1 MAIVYTMPRGVG
13 RHIDDRA
20 AVGARVRE
28 ARLRAGLSQRE
39 LAFDGCSYAYI
50 SRIEAGQRIPSM
62 QVLQEFGRRLGLS
75 ATYLAVGTDAPDHV
89 DALDDGDLACRL
101 GDHGRAEQIYEAVT
115 REAAPAPVRFAR
127 ALAGLGEIA
136 FQRGEIEEAA
146 QLLEAALAEPMLGRE
161 RASAVADRLG
171 RVYVLRGEHERALGL
186 YEKELLEA
194 TRLDDQA
201 ARLRFSTLL
210 ANAVLDAGN
219 TGRAQEL
226 LGQALAVA
234 DQVQDPLDRAR
245 LWWSQSRLHDSQGQP
260 DLAAHYAR
268 LALSVLEETEQM
280 GFAAVAHL
288 LLAYIENERGDGE
301 AALDRLGRA
310 ELVLATGSSRL
321 HWGLFQVERAR
332 ALLLTGE
339 REEAASVA
347 MGALPL
353 VADASATDSGRAQ
366 ALLGDVFRALGDV
379 ERAQELYELA
389 LETLPGVDQ
398 NLLRVY
404 EGLAE
409 ILEEQG
415 RGGEAL
421 DLLKQ
426 AMRVRRVAAASTI

>member
-1 MAIVYTMPRGVG
+1 MPRGVG

-20 AVGARVRE
+20 AVGARIHD

-50 SRIEAGQRIPSM
+50 SRVEAGQRIPSM
-62 QVLQEFGRRLGLS
+62 QVLQELARRLGVS
-75 ATYLAVGTDAPDHV
+75 ATYLALGTDAPDHV
-89 DALDDGDLACRL
+89 DVLDAADIACRL
-101 GDHGRAEQIYEAVT
+101 GDHGLAEQIYEAVT
-115 REAAPAPVRFAR
+115 LEPAPAPVRLAR

-136 FQRGEIEEAA
+136 FQRGDADVAA
-146 QLLEAALAEPMLGRE
+146 HLFEAALAEPALGRAG
-161 RASAVADRLG
+161 ASAIADRLG
-171 RVYVLRGEHERALGL
+171 RIYALRGEHERALGI
-186 YEKELLEA
+186 YEKELVEA
-194 TRLDDQA
+194 TRLNDQA
-201 ARLRFSTLL
+201 ALMRFSTLL

-288 LLAYIENERGDGE
+288 LLAYIENERGDGG
-301 AALDRLGRA
+301 AALACLERA
-310 ELVLATGSSRL
+310 ELVLVTSSSRL

-353 VADASATDSGRAQ
+353 VGDASATDAGRTQ
-366 ALLGDVFRALGDV
+366 ALLADVFRELGDV

-389 LETLPGVDQ
+389 LETLPGVDR

-415 RGGEAL
+415 RGDEAL

-426 AMRVRRVAAASTI
+426 AMRIRRAADALTF

>member
-1 MAIVYTMPRGVG
+1 MPRGVG

-20 AVGARVRE
+20 AVGARIRA
-28 ARLRAGLSQRE
+28 ARLQAGLSQRD

-50 SRIEAGQRIPSM
+50 SRVEAGQRIPSM
-62 QVLQEFGRRLGLS
+62 QVLQELGRRLGVS
-75 ATYLAVGTDAPDHV
+75 ATYLALGTDAPDHV
-89 DALDDGDLACRL
+89 DPLDAADIACRL
-101 GDHGRAEQIYEAVT
+101 GDHGLAEQIYEAVT
-115 REAAPAPVRFAR
+115 LEPAPAPVRLAR

-136 FQRGEIEEAA
+136 FQRGDADVAA
-146 QLLEAALAEPMLGRE
+146 HLFEAALAEPALGRAG
-161 RASAVADRLG
+161 ASAIADRLG
-171 RVYVLRGEHERALGL
+171 RIYALRGEHERALGI
-186 YEKELLEA
+186 YEKELVEA
-194 TRLDDQA
+194 ARLNDQA
-201 ARLRFSTLL
+201 ALMRFSTLL

-234 DQVQDPLDRAR
+234 DQAQDPLDRAR
-245 LWWSQSRLHDSQGQP
+245 LWWSQSRLHDSQGQS

-288 LLAYIENERGDGE
+288 LLAYIENERGDGG
-301 AALDRLGRA
+301 AALACLERA
-310 ELVLATGSSRL
+310 ELVLATSSNRL

-353 VADASATDSGRAQ
+353 VGDASAIDSGRAQ
-366 ALLGDVFRALGDV
+366 ALLGDVFRELGDV

-389 LETLPGVDQ
+389 LETLPGVDR

-415 RGGEAL
+415 RGDEAF

-426 AMRVRRVAAASTI
+426 AMRVRRAADAVTF

>member
-1 MAIVYTMPRGVG
+1 MPRGVG

-20 AVGARVRE
+20 AVGARIRA
-28 ARLRAGLSQRE
+28 ARLRAGLSQRD

-50 SRIEAGQRIPSM
+50 SRVEAGQRIPSM
-62 QVLQEFGRRLGLS
+62 QVLQELGRRLGVS
-75 ATYLAVGTDAPDHV
+75 ATYLALGTDAPDHV
-89 DALDDGDLACRL
+89 DPLDAADIACRL
-101 GDHGRAEQIYEAVT
+101 GDHGLAEQIYEAVT
-115 REAAPAPVRFAR
+115 LEPAPAPVRLAR

-136 FQRGEIEEAA
+136 FQRGDADVAA
-146 QLLEAALAEPMLGRE
+146 HLFEAALAEPALGRAG
-161 RASAVADRLG
+161 ASAIADRLG
-171 RVYVLRGEHERALGL
+171 RIYALRGEHERALGI
-186 YEKELLEA
+186 YEKELVEA
-194 TRLDDQA
+194 ARLNDQA
-201 ARLRFSTLL
+201 ALMRFSTLL

-234 DQVQDPLDRAR
+234 DQAQDPLDRAR
-245 LWWSQSRLHDSQGQP
+245 LWWSQSRLHDSQGQS

-288 LLAYIENERGDGE
+288 LLAYIENERGDGG
-301 AALDRLGRA
+301 AALACLERA
-310 ELVLATGSSRL
+310 ELVLATSSNRL

-353 VADASATDSGRAQ
+353 VGDASAIDSGRAQ
-366 ALLGDVFRALGDV
+366 ALLGDVFRELGDV

-389 LETLPGVDQ
+389 LETLPGVDR

-415 RGGEAL
+415 RGDEAF

-426 AMRVRRVAAASTI
+426 AMRVRRAADAVTF

>member
-1 MAIVYTMPRGVG
+1 MRL
-13 RHIDDRA
+13 
-20 AVGARVRE
+20 RE
-28 ARLRAGLSQRE
+28 ARLRAGLSQRD

-62 QVLQEFGRRLGLS
+62 QVLQEIGRRLGVS

-89 DALDDGDLACRL
+89 DPLDDGDLARRL
-101 GDHGRAEQIYEAVT
+101 GDSPRAEQVYEAVA
-115 REAAPAPVRFAR
+115 REATPAPARLAR
-127 ALAGLGEIA
+127 ALAGQAELA
-136 FQRGEIEEAA
+136 FQRGDLEEAA
-146 QLLEAALAEPMLGRE
+146 ALFETALAEPSLGRD
-161 RASAVADRLG
+161 RTSAIADRLG
-171 RVYVLRGEHERALGL
+171 RIYALRGEHERALGL
-186 YEKELLEA
+186 YEKELAEA
-194 TRLDDQA
+194 TRLNDQA
-201 ARLRFSTLL
+201 ALMRFATLL

-234 DQVQDPLDRAR
+234 DQVRNPLDRAR

-268 LALSVLEETEQM
+268 LALSVLEETEQT

-301 AALDRLGRA
+301 AALARLERA
-310 ELVLATGSSRL
+310 ELVLATSSSRF

-353 VADASATDSGRAQ
+353 VADASVTDSGRAQ
-366 ALLGDVFRALGDV
+366 ALLGDVFRELGDV

-389 LETLPGVDQ
+389 LETLPGVDR

-404 EGLAE
+404 DGLAE

-415 RGGEAL
+415 RSDEAL

-426 AMRVRRVAAASTI
+426 AMSLRRHVVA

>member
-1 MAIVYTMPRGVG
+1 VPRGVG
-13 RHIDDRA
+13 RHIDDQA
-20 AVGARVRE
+20 AVGVRLRE

-39 LAFDGCSYAYI
+39 LAFEGCSYAYI

-62 QVLQEFGRRLGLS
+62 QVLQEFGRRLGVS

-89 DALDDGDLACRL
+89 DPLDEGDLARRL
-101 GDHGRAEQIYEAVT
+101 GDHQRAQRVYEAVT
-115 REAAPAPVRFAR
+115 LEPAPAPVRLAR
-127 ALAGLGEIA
+127 ARAGQAEIA
-136 FQRGEIEEAA
+136 FQRGDVERAA
-146 QLLEAALAEPMLGRE
+146 QLFEAALAEPTLGRE
-161 RASAVADRLG
+161 RASAIVDRLG
-171 RVYVLRGEHERALGL
+171 RIYALRGEHERALGL
-186 YEKELLEA
+186 YEKELVEA
-194 TRLDDQA
+194 KKLNDQA
-201 ARLRFSTLL
+201 ALMRFSTLL

-260 DLAAHYAR
+260 DLAAYYAR

-301 AALDRLGRA
+301 AAFACLERA
-310 ELVLATGSSRL
+310 ELVLATSSNRL

-366 ALLGDVFRALGDV
+366 ALLGDVFRELGEV

-389 LETLPGVDQ
+389 LETLPGVDR

-404 EGLAE
+404 DGLAE

-415 RGGEAL
+415 RGDEAL

-426 AMRVRRVAAASTI
+426 AMRLRRHAVA

>member
-1 MAIVYTMPRGVG
+1 MPRGVG

-20 AVGARVRE
+20 AVGARIRA
-28 ARLRAGLSQRE
+28 ARLQAGLSQRD

-50 SRIEAGQRIPSM
+50 SRVEAGQRIPSM
-62 QVLQEFGRRLGLS
+62 QVLQELGRRLGVS
-75 ATYLAVGTDAPDHV
+75 ATYLALGTDAPDHV
-89 DALDDGDLACRL
+89 DPLDAADIACRL
-101 GDHGRAEQIYEAVT
+101 GDHGLAEQIYEAVT
-115 REAAPAPVRFAR
+115 LEPAPAPVRLAR

-136 FQRGEIEEAA
+136 FQRGDADVAA
-146 QLLEAALAEPMLGRE
+146 HLFEAALAEPALGRAG
-161 RASAVADRLG
+161 ASAIADRLG
-171 RVYVLRGEHERALGL
+171 RIYALRGEHERALGI
-186 YEKELLEA
+186 YEKELVEA
-194 TRLDDQA
+194 ARLNDQA
-201 ARLRFSTLL
+201 ALMRFSTLL

-234 DQVQDPLDRAR
+234 DQVQDPFDRAR
-245 LWWSQSRLHDSQGQP
+245 LWWSQSRLHDSQGQS

-288 LLAYIENERGDGE
+288 LLAYIENERGDGG
-301 AALDRLGRA
+301 AALACLERA
-310 ELVLATGSSRL
+310 ELVLATSSNRL

-353 VADASATDSGRAQ
+353 VGDASAIDSGRAQ
-366 ALLGDVFRALGDV
+366 ALLGDVFRELGDV

-389 LETLPGVDQ
+389 LETLPGVDR

-415 RGGEAL
+415 RGDEAF

-426 AMRVRRVAAASTI
+426 AMRVRRAADAVTF

>member
-1 MAIVYTMPRGVG
+1 VG
-13 RHIDDRA
+13 RHIDDQA
-20 AVGARVRE
+20 AVGARLRE
-28 ARLRAGLSQRE
+28 ARLRAGLSQRA

-62 QVLQEFGRRLGLS
+62 QVLQEFGRRLGVS
-75 ATYLAVGTDAPDHV
+75 ATYLAVGTDAPDYV

-101 GDHGRAEQIYEAVT
+101 GDYLRAGQAYEAVIA
-115 REAAPAPVRFAR
+115 EPAPSPARLAR
-127 ALAGLGEIA
+127 AFAGRAEIA
-136 FQRGEIEEAA
+136 FQRGDAEEAA
-146 QLLEAALAEPMLGRE
+146 ELFETALAEPTLGRE
-161 RASAVADRLG
+161 RKSAIADRLG
-171 RVYVLRGEHERALGL
+171 RIYALRGEHERALGL
-186 YEKELLEA
+186 YEKELAEA
-194 TRLDDQA
+194 TKLNDQVA
-201 ARLRFSTLL
+201 LMRFSTLL

-234 DQVQDPLDRAR
+234 DQAKDPLDRAR

-260 DLAAHYAR
+260 ELAAHYAR
-268 LALSVLEETEQM
+268 LALGVLEETEQM

-301 AALDRLGRA
+301 AALARLESA
-310 ELVLATGSSRL
+310 ELVLATGASRL

-353 VADASATDSGRAQ
+353 VADTSATDSGRAQ
-366 ALLGDVFRALGDV
+366 ALLGDVFRELGDV

-389 LETLPGVDQ
+389 LETLPGVDR

-415 RGGEAL
+415 RGDEAL

-426 AMRVRRVAAASTI
+426 AMRLRHQAFAQP

>member
-1 MAIVYTMPRGVG
+1 MPRGVG
-13 RHIDDRA
+13 RHIDDQA
-20 AVGARVRE
+20 AVGRRVHD

-50 SRIEAGQRIPSM
+50 SRVEAGQRIPSM
-62 QVLQEFGRRLGLS
+62 QVLQELARRLGVS
-75 ATYLAVGTDAPDHV
+75 ATYLALGTDAPDHV
-89 DALDDGDLACRL
+89 DVLDAADIACRL
-101 GDHGRAEQIYEAVT
+101 GDHGLAEQIYEAVT
-115 REAAPAPVRFAR
+115 LEPAPAPVRLAR

-136 FQRGEIEEAA
+136 FQRGDADVAA
-146 QLLEAALAEPMLGRE
+146 HLFEAALAEPALGRAG
-161 RASAVADRLG
+161 ASAIADRLG
-171 RVYVLRGEHERALGL
+171 RIYALRGEHERALGI
-186 YEKELLEA
+186 YEKELVEA
-194 TRLDDQA
+194 TRLNDQA
-201 ARLRFSTLL
+201 ALMRFSTLL

-234 DQVQDPLDRAR
+234 DRVQDPLDRAR
-245 LWWSQSRLHDSQGQP
+245 LWWSQSRLHDSQGQS

-268 LALSVLEETEQM
+268 LALSVLEETEQA

-288 LLAYIENERGDGE
+288 LLAYIENERGDGG
-301 AALDRLGRA
+301 AALACLERA
-310 ELVLATGSSRL
+310 ELVLATSGNRF

-332 ALLLTGE
+332 ALLLTGA

-353 VADASATDSGRAQ
+353 VGDASATDSGRAQ
-366 ALLGDVFRALGDV
+366 ALLGDVFRELGDV

-389 LETLPGVDQ
+389 LETLPGVDR

-415 RGGEAL
+415 RGDEAL

-426 AMRVRRVAAASTI
+426 AMRVRRAADALTF

>member
-1 MAIVYTMPRGVG
+1 MRL
-13 RHIDDRA
+13 
-20 AVGARVRE
+20 RE

-62 QVLQEFGRRLGLS
+62 QVLQEIGRRLGVS

-89 DALDDGDLACRL
+89 DPLDDGDLARRL
-101 GDHGRAEQIYEAVT
+101 GDLPRAEQVYKAVT
-115 REAAPAPVRFAR
+115 GESTPAPARLAR
-127 ALAGLGEIA
+127 ALAGQAELA
-136 FQRGEIEEAA
+136 FQRGDLEEAA
-146 QLLEAALAEPMLGRE
+146 ALFEAALAEPSLGRE
-161 RASAVADRLG
+161 RTSAIADRLG
-171 RVYVLRGEHERALGL
+171 RIYALRGEHERALGL
-186 YEKELLEA
+186 YEKELAEA
-194 TRLDDQA
+194 TRLNDQA
-201 ARLRFSTLL
+201 ALMRFSTLL

-234 DQVQDPLDRAR
+234 DQVHNPLDRAR

-268 LALSVLEETEQM
+268 LALSVLEETEQL

-288 LLAYIENERGDGE
+288 LLAYIENERADGE
-301 AALDRLGRA
+301 AALARLERA
-310 ELVLATGSSRL
+310 ELVLATSSSRF

-347 MGALPL
+347 MGALAL

-366 ALLGDVFRALGDV
+366 ALLGDVFRELGDV
-379 ERAQELYELA
+379 ERAKELYELA
-389 LETLPGVDQ
+389 LETLPGVDR

-404 EGLAE
+404 DGLAE

-415 RGGEAL
+415 RSDEAL

-426 AMRVRRVAAASTI
+426 AMSLRRHVVV

>member
-1 MAIVYTMPRGVG
+1 MPRGVG
-13 RHIDDRA
+13 RHIDDQA
-20 AVGARVRE
+20 AVGVRLRA

-62 QVLQEFGRRLGLS
+62 QVLQEFGRRLGVS
-75 ATYLAVGTDAPDHV
+75 ATYLAVGTDTPDHV
-89 DALDDGDLACRL
+89 DPLDDGDLACRL
-101 GDHGRAEQIYEAVT
+101 GDNRRAEQVYEAVT
-115 REAAPAPVRFAR
+115 RESAPSPVRLAR
-127 ALAGLGEIA
+127 ALAGQAEIA
-136 FQRGEIEEAA
+136 FQRGDVEEAA
-146 QLLEAALAEPMLGRE
+146 RLFEAALAEPALGRE
-161 RASAVADRLG
+161 RKSAIADRLG
-171 RVYVLRGEHERALGL
+171 RIYALRGEHERALGL
-186 YEKELLEA
+186 YEKELVEA
-194 TRLDDQA
+194 TKLNDVA
-201 ARLRFSTLL
+201 ALMRFSTLL

-234 DQVQDPLDRAR
+234 DQVQDPLERAR

-260 DLAAHYAR
+260 ELAAHYAR
-268 LALSVLEETEQM
+268 LALSVLEEHEQT

-301 AALDRLGRA
+301 AALACLERA
-310 ELVLATGSSRL
+310 ELVLATSSSRL

-339 REEAASVA
+339 RQEAASVA

-366 ALLGDVFRALGDV
+366 ALLGDVFRELGDV

-389 LETLPGVDQ
+389 VETLPGIDR

-415 RGGEAL
+415 RGDEAL

-426 AMRVRRVAAASTI
+426 AMHLRREAFAQP

>member
-1 MAIVYTMPRGVG
+1 MPRGVG

-20 AVGARVRE
+20 AVGARIRA
-28 ARLRAGLSQRE
+28 ARLQAGLSQRD

-50 SRIEAGQRIPSM
+50 SRVEAGQRIPSM
-62 QVLQEFGRRLGLS
+62 QVLQELGRRLGVS
-75 ATYLAVGTDAPDHV
+75 ATYLALGTDAPDHV
-89 DALDDGDLACRL
+89 DPLDAADIACRL
-101 GDHGRAEQIYEAVT
+101 GDHGLAEQIYEAVT
-115 REAAPAPVRFAR
+115 LEPAPAPVRLAR

-136 FQRGEIEEAA
+136 FQRSDADVAA
-146 QLLEAALAEPMLGRE
+146 HLFEAALAEPALGRAG
-161 RASAVADRLG
+161 ASAIADRLG
-171 RVYVLRGEHERALGL
+171 RIYALRGEHERALGI
-186 YEKELLEA
+186 YEKELVEA
-194 TRLDDQA
+194 ARLNDQA
-201 ARLRFSTLL
+201 ALMRFSTLL

-234 DQVQDPLDRAR
+234 DQAQDPLDRAR
-245 LWWSQSRLHDSQGQP
+245 LWWSQSRLHDSQGQS

-268 LALSVLEETEQM
+268 LALSVLEQM

-288 LLAYIENERGDGE
+288 LLAYIENERGDGG
-301 AALDRLGRA
+301 AALACLERA
-310 ELVLATGSSRL
+310 ELVLATSSNRL

-353 VADASATDSGRAQ
+353 VGDASATDSGRAQ
-366 ALLGDVFRALGDV
+366 ALLGDVFRELGDV

-389 LETLPGVDQ
+389 LETLPGVDR

-409 ILEEQG
+409 ILEGQG
-415 RGGEAL
+415 RGDEAF

-426 AMRVRRVAAASTI
+426 AMRVRRAADAVTF

>member
-1 MAIVYTMPRGVG
+1 MPRGVG
-13 RHIDDRA
+13 RHIDDQA
-20 AVGARVRE
+20 AVGVRLRE
-28 ARLRAGLSQRE
+28 ARLRAGLSQRA

-62 QVLQEFGRRLGLS
+62 QVLQEFARRLGVS

-89 DALDDGDLACRL
+89 DSLDDGDLACRL
-101 GDHGRAEQIYEAVT
+101 GDHQRADQIYEAVT
-115 REAAPAPVRFAR
+115 LEPAPSPARLAR
-127 ALAGLGEIA
+127 AFAGRGEIA
-136 FQRGEIEEAA
+136 FQRGDVERAA
-146 QLLEAALAEPMLGRE
+146 ALFEAALAEPALGRE
-161 RASAVADRLG
+161 RKSAIADRLG
-171 RVYVLRGEHERALGL
+171 RIYALRGEHERALGL
-186 YEKELLEA
+186 YEKELVEA
-194 TRLDDQA
+194 TRLNDQA
-201 ARLRFSTLL
+201 ALMRFSTLL

-234 DQVQDPLDRAR
+234 DQVKDPLDRAR

-260 DLAAHYAR
+260 ELAAHYAR
-268 LALSVLEETEQM
+268 LALSVLEDTEQM
-280 GFAAVAHL
+280 AFAAVAHL

-301 AALDRLGRA
+301 AALARLERA
-310 ELVLATGSSRL
+310 ELVLATSTSQF

-366 ALLGDVFRALGDV
+366 ALLGDVFRELGDV

-389 LETLPGVDQ
+389 LETLPGVDR

-415 RGGEAL
+415 RGDEAL

-426 AMRVRRVAAASTI
+426 AMRLRRQAVWQSF